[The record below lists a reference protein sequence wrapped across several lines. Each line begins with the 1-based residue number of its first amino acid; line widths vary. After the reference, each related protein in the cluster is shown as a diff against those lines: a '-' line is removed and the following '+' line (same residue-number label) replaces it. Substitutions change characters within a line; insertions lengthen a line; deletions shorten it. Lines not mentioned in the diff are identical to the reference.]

1 VLSSSVAVVVVA
13 VVEEKGDL
21 GVSRSVFVRLF
32 LLGCCCFECM
42 SRRKLWLGGCSL
54 VFRLWVLV
62 LGGRS

>member
-1 VLSSSVAVVVVA
+1 MLSSSVAVVVVVA

-42 SRRKLWLGGCSL
+42 SRRKFESGWGFFS
-54 VFRLWVLV
+54 F
-62 LGGRS
+62 